1 MRLAYL
7 FIVHALLFTLAAC
20 SAPTASAPTATAP
33 EPAPATAAPT
43 IAPTLADANALPT
56 SQTAEGYQTLGSPD
70 APLTLTMYSDF
81 L

>member
-1 MRLAYL
+1 MRLTYL
-7 FIVHALLFTLAAC
+7 FIVPALLFTLAAC
-20 SAPTASAPTATAP
+20 GAPTASPPTATAP
-33 EPAPATAAPT
+33 APAPATAVPPTAPA
-43 IAPTLADANALPT
+43 IGEANALPT